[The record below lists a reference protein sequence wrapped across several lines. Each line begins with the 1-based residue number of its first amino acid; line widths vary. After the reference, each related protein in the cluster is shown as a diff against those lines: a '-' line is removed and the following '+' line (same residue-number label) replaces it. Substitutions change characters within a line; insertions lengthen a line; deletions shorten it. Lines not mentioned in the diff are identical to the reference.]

1 MTRIS
6 TLRRRSL
13 RWHVRGDKSLSAGLN
28 SKRVYALAR
37 WANVARKLTLHFE
50 VFIVSLCNGFLVDS
64 RDAERLI
71 WSDCAAMDALE
82 NLGEI
87 KASFRNLDHSS

>member
-6 TLRRRSL
+6 TLRRQSL
-13 RWHVRGDKSLSAGLN
+13 RWHVRGDKSLSAGLS

-50 VFIVSLCNGFLVDS
+50 VFIVSLRNGFLVGS
-64 RDAERLI
+64 RDAERRI
-71 WSDCAAMDALE
+71 WSNGAAMDALQ
-82 NLGEI
+82 NLEKI
-87 KASFRNLDHSS
+87 EANL